1 MGECVKTR
9 LETYWTRL
17 EMYRDPAGFVSKTR
31 LGAYQAPCSIFPSVR
46 LIIVLSSTGVL

>member
-31 LGAYQAPCSIFPSVR
+31 PGAYQAPCSISPVGLR
-46 LIIVLSSTGVL
+46 MRIIFTR